1 MYQFGELAH
10 LKSHLN
16 FGRSRLGNPK
26 LRFQMLRRFS
36 GAECCPA
43 DVFPPWCVCAPPSQT
58 EARETATTSLR
69 LNIMLFYNVCCPD
82 WGWKLPSR
90 EDLCFTK
97 LLCKANN
104 RPRFSSTW
112 STTREG
118 GERNSPRVIRISLDR
133 LVPIGLPG
141 DHLRGSEL
149 LAELRAHHVQEQQVD
164 GEVPERASSD
174 MFFRRFNFPSALVL
188 SRSS

>member
-1 MYQFGELAH
+1 MPGSTAPLSETEGRTLRGLGDSLLYQFGELAH

-43 DVFPPWCVCAPPSQT
+43 DVFPPWCVCVCSPSQT

-112 STTREG
+112 STTRG
-118 GERNSPRVIRISLDR
+118 GGGGTQLPYFLGSP
-133 LVPIGLPG
+133 
-141 DHLRGSEL
+141 GSDWV
-149 LAELRAHHVQEQQVD
+149 AR
-164 GEVPERASSD
+164 
-174 MFFRRFNFPSALVL
+174 
-188 SRSS
+188 